1 MEKQGEV
8 CKAIGPLAGAR
19 RVGLRH
25 TGLQA
30 QVLDFRMVPRRVA
43 AREPDGGRQPEGVG
57 VPFDV

>member
-1 MEKQGEV
+1 VEIQGEV

-30 QVLDFRMVPRRVA
+30 QVLDFRMAPRRVA
-43 AREPDGGRQPEGVG
+43 ASLVTEAQVGGLFQTR
-57 VPFDV
+57 